1 MSSASFQISQKCAA
15 DQRQKGLLKSA
26 GVIGAATMAS
36 RILGY
41 IRDMILAHLFGAE
54 MATDAFFV
62 AFKIPNLLR
71 RLLGEGSISASF
83 IPVFTEYLETKD
95 SEEVWDLAGNVL
107 TLAVIAAIL
116 LTCAAILF
124 APGIVLILAPGFVA
138 DRATFNLTVLLTR
151 VLFPYVILI
160 SVVAT
165 AMGILNSL
173 QHFAIPAL
181 VPAALNI
188 GIIYG
193 ALWISPHFQQPII
206 GVAVGVL
213 IGGLLQVLMEAPVL
227 KKKGARLMF
236 NPGIGNPGTR
246 RIGVLMLPA
255 ALGLGVTQI
264 NIMVDTLLASFLPEG
279 SISYLYY
286 SNRLLQLPLALFG
299 ISLGTALLPTLSS
312 LASQEKAD
320 EMMATFSFGIRTVL
334 FITLP
339 ASIGLIVFR
348 IPIIS
353 LLFQR
358 GEFSH
363 TATIATARA
372 LYAFAIGLCAF
383 SGLKVAIPV
392 FYAHQ
397 DTATPV
403 RIGIITILLNIGLS
417 IILMLPFKHAGL
429 ALATS
434 LSAIVNLALL
444 MRIMKR
450 RWGMAAE
457 GDMVA
462 GGLKIL
468 GNSLAMGFISYIAMH
483 RTFDLYAEAG
493 NLFAKV
499 MYLFSGIGIGIAAYF
514 ALSYF
519 TGSKELDFLVR
530 HIVTMNREDTP
541 SP

>member
-1 MSSASFQISQKCAA
+1 MSSASFHISQKCTT
-15 DQRQKGLLKSA
+15 DERQKGLLKSA
-26 GVIGAATMAS
+26 GVIGAATMVS

-83 IPVFTEYLETKD
+83 IPVFTEYLETKG
-95 SEEVWDLAGNVL
+95 SEEIWELAGNVL
-107 TLAVIAAIL
+107 SLTVIAAIL

-124 APGIVLILAPGFVA
+124 APGIVLILAPGFFA
-138 DRATFNLTVLLTR
+138 DRAKFNLTVLLSR
-151 VLFPYVILI
+151 VLFPYIILI
-160 SVVAT
+160 SVVAI

-173 QHFAIPAL
+173 RHFAIPAL

-188 GIIYG
+188 GIIFG
-193 ALWISPHFQQPII
+193 ALWLSPHFKQPIT

-213 IGGLLQVLMEAPVL
+213 VGGLLQVLMEAPVL
-227 KKKGARLMF
+227 LKKGARLLF
-236 NPGIGNPGTR
+236 NASISNPGTR

-255 ALGLGVTQI
+255 ALGLGITQI

-312 LASQEKAD
+312 LASQGKAD

-358 GEFSH
+358 GEFTH
-363 TATIATARA
+363 TATIATAQA

-383 SGLKVAIPV
+383 SGLKIAIPV
-392 FYAHQ
+392 FYARQ

-403 RIGIITILLNIGLS
+403 RIGIIAILLNIGLS
-417 IILMLPFKHAGL
+417 VILMVPFKHAGL

-434 LSAIVNLALL
+434 LSALVNLVLL
-444 MRIMKR
+444 VRIMKR
-450 RWGMAAE
+450 RWGIIGK

-468 GNSLAMGFISYIAMH
+468 GNSLAMGCISYIAMH

-493 NLFAKV
+493 NLFAKAV
-499 MYLFSGIGIGIAAYF
+499 YLFSGIGIGIIAYF

-530 HIVTMNREDTP
+530 HIITMNREDTF